1 MTDHPQSPGL
11 DELADK
17 IHAAMWRQSAGDA
30 IAARLRVLTDELLVV
45 RTAVIPIVPLD
56 RAVFDPLHRHLTSA
70 HRSCWE
76 ASHLFDCWQQG
87 IEQ

>member
-1 MTDHPQSPGL
+1 MTDPQSPGL

-45 RTAVIPIVPLD
+45 RTAVIPIMPLD
-56 RAVFDPLHRHLTSA
+56 RAVFDPISRYLTSA
-70 HRSCWE
+70 HRSLEE